1 MKELSIE
8 EKAQRYDE
16 ALKVLHKYDGAHI
29 MFTQDLKEEMF
40 PELKDESIKK
50 ALIHLVRVKGEE
62 FGFIDANTSV
72 KDAISWL
79 EAQGSQ
85 DNAEDVDILHRFS
98 FYSYKDEPN
107 VLYLSGL
114 YVNEEYRN
122 KGIGTK
128 ILEVADE
135 VVKILNCRTIRL
147 KTKKDSDAERLYRTH
162 GYNSLALAIEDKDEI
177 WLEKQGEQKLVDD
190 ADDEAEKEKNDY
202 VSGQF
207 LYCKGSF
214 NEFKEG
220 ESYWIEYIG
229 NDTYI
234 GRSDNILNQKFHITP
249 RQLYTWLDPRHP
261 EKQDEQKPI
270 KEHDI
275 CNTCEEKAS
284 CIIPCPMKLV
294 ELEHADKIEPK
305 FKAGDKVL
313 ADGKVYTIKLV
324 NEDNYI
330 VDENGRD
337 VQEHFSYTKDWKLY
351 EQNPIDKVEPKFK
364 IGQTIVYKG
373 TEIITPTKMTIS
385 DIVKGQYWDDNCCIV
400 PISDQDNW
408 ELVEQKSNNKVEPK
422 FHEGDWVVY
431 NNDICQIVKREEGC
445 NKLVTIFGI
454 EKELVNERN
463 LSTARLWTI
472 QDAKDGD
479 VLVYKDEIF
488 IAKNSSNLNIVYY
501 CCYDNYHFI
510 TESIYSLTVD
520 DLIDIKPATKEQRDT
535 LFAKIKEAGYEWDA
549 EKKELKKIEQ
559 KPADIPEDFERLVE
573 HLLSLSDGEGH
584 GSPAK
589 VKEVSSEL
597 LRLANQRN
605 SVWSVEDDIM
615 KHHCHQMLALLRP
628 NSSELIKDIIDNC
641 HHWLKSIKSKVQP
654 KIEWSERD
662 ELMLEASIGFIK
674 SSPYPYS
681 GDTFRGE
688 ISKIDAE
695 NWLETLKYRVQPQPK
710 EEWTEEDENRFKNL
724 IELVK
729 QSNEGIGTKVG
740 FVKFINRLK
749 SLKPQPKQE
758 RCKEDNTN

>member
-8 EKAQRYDE
+8 EKAKRYDE

-40 PELKDESIKK
+40 PELREVSEDERIRKELIAYCKVNMGLTWHSIK
-50 ALIHLVRVKGEE
+50 
-62 FGFIDANTSV
+62 
-72 KDAISWL
+72 
-79 EAQGSQ
+79 Q
-85 DNAEDVDILHRFS
+85 EDYI
-98 FYSYKDEPN
+98 
-107 VLYLSGL
+107 
-114 YVNEEYRN
+114 
-122 KGIGTK
+122 
-128 ILEVADE
+128 A
-135 VVKILNCRTIRL
+135 
-147 KTKKDSDAERLYRTH
+147 
-162 GYNSLALAIEDKDEI
+162 
-177 WLEKQGEQKLVDD
+177 WLEKQVPIIE
-190 ADDEAEKEKNDY
+190 EAEKEKNDY

-270 KEHDI
+270 KEHNI

-408 ELVEQKSNNKVEPK
+408 ELVEQKSNNKGEPK
-422 FHEGDWVVY
+422 FNV
-431 NNDICQIVKREEGC
+431 
-445 NKLVTIFGI
+445 
-454 EKELVNERN
+454 
-463 LSTARLWTI
+463 
-472 QDAKDGD
+472 
-479 VLVYKDEIF
+479 
-488 IAKNSSNLNIVYY
+488 
-501 CCYDNYHFI
+501 
-510 TESIYSLTVD
+510 
-520 DLIDIKPATKEQRDT
+520 
-535 LFAKIKEAGYEWDA
+535 
-549 EKKELKKIEQ
+549 
-559 KPADIPEDFERLVE
+559 
-573 HLLSLSDGEGH
+573 GEGH

-589 VKEVSSEL
+589 VKEISSEL
-597 LRLANQRN
+597 LRLANQQN
-605 SVWSVEDDIM
+605 PVWSVEDDIM

-641 HHWLKSIKSKVQP
+641 HHWLNSIKSKVHP

-710 EEWTEEDENRFKNL
+710 EEWAEEDENRFKNL